1 MRIKQLSGHDLVPD
15 VARRRLEEE
24 VFSTVEVAKRELQA
38 FFPHHLV
45 CEDGARLRIAVRDRS
60 FYVAE
65 FLEVT

>member
-24 VFSTVEVAKRELQA
+24 VFSSVDVAKRELQS

-45 CEDGARLRIAVRDRS
+45 CEDGLRLRIAVRDRS
-60 FYVAE
+60 FFVAE
-65 FLEVT
+65 FLEMT